1 MGLCRLCHEKAGFL
15 RSEHKACVEKQK
27 SADPLLRDLFF
38 KHKEDP
44 RPILAEA
51 QKIADESFIAN
62 LQSYKMDLFSS
73 MVHEALET
81 DGLTE
86 AEETK
91 LDNLLGYLGLTPED
105 CKEALMKKG
114 KGVVIREIL
123 AGRLPQQSGVH
134 FTTPVILGKD
144 EQIIWAWSGVAFYEM
159 REHKSFE
166 GGSQGVS
173 LRIAKGVYYRIGSF
187 KGHPVVTTRQT
198 HVGEGA
204 LIFTNKHLFWAGDGT
219 TKSLKIAWK
228 KLISVQGYSDGIGL
242 QAEGARI
249 KPMTF
254 SLGSDDGWFAKN
266 LAENIPRLADQ

>member
-15 RSEHKACVEKQK
+15 RSEHKACVEKQNN
-27 SADPLLRDLFF
+27 ADPLLRDLFF

-62 LQSYKMDLFSS
+62 LQSYKTDLFSS

-134 FTTPVILGKD
+134 FTTPVILGKE
-144 EQIIWAWSGVAFYEM
+144 EQIIWAWSGVTFYEM
-159 REHKSFE
+159 REHRSFE

-173 LRIAKGVYYRIGSF
+173 LRIAKGVYYR
-187 KGHPVVTTRQT
+187 
-198 HVGEGA
+198 
-204 LIFTNKHLFWAGDGT
+204 
-219 TKSLKIAWK
+219 
-228 KLISVQGYSDGIGL
+228 
-242 QAEGARI
+242 
-249 KPMTF
+249 
-254 SLGSDDGWFAKN
+254 
-266 LAENIPRLADQ
+266 

>member
-27 SADPLLRDLFF
+27 NADPLLRDLFF

-51 QKIADESFIAN
+51 QKIADESFITN
-62 LQSYKMDLFSS
+62 LQSYKTDLFSS

-123 AGRLPQQSGVH
+123 AGRLPQQSDVH
-134 FTTPVILGKD
+134 FTTPVILRKD

>member
-27 SADPLLRDLFF
+27 NADPLLRDLFF

-51 QKIADESFIAN
+51 QKIADESFITN
-62 LQSYKMDLFSS
+62 LQSYKTDLFSS

>member
-27 SADPLLRDLFF
+27 NADPLLRDLFF

-62 LQSYKMDLFSS
+62 LHSYKTDLFSS

-123 AGRLPQQSGVH
+123 AGRLPQKSGVH

-204 LIFTNKHLFWAGDGT
+204 LIFTNKHLFWAGDGM

-266 LAENIPRLADQ
+266 LAENIPRLTDQ

>member
-38 KHKEDP
+38 KHKQDP

-51 QKIADESFIAN
+51 QKIADESFITN
-62 LQSYKMDLFSS
+62 LQSYKTDLFSS

-159 REHKSFE
+159 REYKSFE

>member
-51 QKIADESFIAN
+51 QKIADESFITN
-62 LQSYKMDLFSS
+62 LQSYKTDLFSS

>member
-1 MGLCRLCHEKAGFL
+1 M
-15 RSEHKACVEKQK
+15 EKQK
-27 SADPLLRDLFF
+27 NADPLLRDLFF

-51 QKIADESFIAN
+51 QKIADESFITN
-62 LQSYKMDLFSS
+62 LQSYKTDLFSS